1 VDRRAARD
9 GPLRPSFIPTGAVAE
24 LRARTRY
31 RKKLIEQRASDGQRL
46 SKVLEDGIKIDSVA
60 SELLGKSGRAMMEA
74 LIAGERDPG
83 RLAGLAKGVLRR
95 KIDDLQMACGGRF
108 AAAHAQ
114 MYRLHLDAHD
124 HLTSTIAELDA
135 LVAEAAAPFAA
146 LIARLVT
153 IPGSGS
159 APPR

>member
-1 VDRRAARD
+1 M
-9 GPLRPSFIPTGAVAE
+9 
-24 LRARTRY
+24 
-31 RKKLIEQRASDGQRL
+31 
-46 SKVLEDGIKIDSVA
+46 LEDGIKIDSVA
-60 SELLGKSGRAMMEA
+60 SELLGKSGRAMIEA

-114 MYRLHLDAHD
+114 MCRLHLDAHD